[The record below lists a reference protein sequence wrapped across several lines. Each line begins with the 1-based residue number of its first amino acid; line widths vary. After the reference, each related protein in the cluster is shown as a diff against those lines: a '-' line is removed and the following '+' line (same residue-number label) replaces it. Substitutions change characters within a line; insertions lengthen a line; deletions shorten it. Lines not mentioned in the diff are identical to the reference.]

1 MKILFSAPENAFGGF
16 FGLIRSELPHHHYEV
31 TGRFEIDTLKGIHVL
46 IPTMTTVT
54 REMLEEADELRL
66 IQQCGA
72 GIDMV
77 DLEAARDLNIWV
89 ANVPADSSGNAD
101 SVAEVGIYLM
111 VGLARDFRSM
121 ARSMANR
128 KMGEPPGRALMGK
141 TVGLVGL
148 GGIGKA
154 LIKRL
159 RPFDVHIIGIK
170 RDDPQKAKDEL
181 GLEWAGG
188 PEDLPELLR
197 RADFVVL
204 CLPAT
209 KETQNM
215 IDGEAFSSMKQ
226 SAFLINLARGGL
238 VDRNALEEAL
248 ASQKI
253 AGAGLDVFW
262 EEPPDPEDP
271 IFSYNVL
278 VTPHIA
284 GATDVS
290 VRGIVAAVAENLNRI
305 EKNEEPLN
313 LKYP

>member
-16 FGLIRSELPHHHYEV
+16 YGLIQAELPHHDYEV
-31 TGRFEIDTLKGIHVL
+31 TGRFGVDTLKGFHVL
-46 IPTMTTVT
+46 VPTMTAVT

-66 IQQCGA
+66 VQQCGA
-72 GIDMV
+72 GVDMV

-89 ANVPADSSGNAD
+89 ANVPADTSGNAD

-111 VGLARDFRSM
+111 VGLARDFRTM
-121 ARSMANR
+121 AFNMANR
-128 KMGEPPGRALMGK
+128 KMGQPQGRSLMGK

-159 RPFDVHIIGIK
+159 RPFGVEIIGIK
-170 RDDPQKAKDEL
+170 RDDPQKAKEEL
-181 GLEWAGG
+181 GLQWAGG
-188 PEDLPELLR
+188 PDDLPELLR

-209 KETQNM
+209 KETLNM
-215 IDGEAFSSMKQ
+215 IDGEAFSHMKQ

-253 AGAGLDVFW
+253 AGAGLDVYW

-278 VTPHIA
+278 TTPHIA

-290 VRGIVAAVAENLNRI
+290 MRGIVAAVAENLNRLERS
-305 EKNEEPLN
+305 EKPLN
-313 LKYP
+313 LKLP

>member
-1 MKILFSAPENAFGGF
+1 
-16 FGLIRSELPHHHYEV
+16 
-31 TGRFEIDTLKGIHVL
+31 
-46 IPTMTTVT
+46 
-54 REMLEEADELRL
+54 
-66 IQQCGA
+66 
-72 GIDMV
+72 
-77 DLEAARDLNIWV
+77 
-89 ANVPADSSGNAD
+89 
-101 SVAEVGIYLM
+101 M

-121 ARSMANR
+121 ASSMANQ
-128 KMGEPPGRALMGK
+128 KMGQPLGRALMGK

-154 LIKRL
+154 LIRRL

-170 RDDPQKAKDEL
+170 RDDPQKAKEEL

-209 KETQNM
+209 KETQHM
-215 IDGEAFSSMKQ
+215 IDREAFSSMKQ
-226 SAFLINLARGGL
+226 SSFLINLARGGL

-290 VRGIVAAVAENLNRI
+290 MRGIVAAVAENLNRI